1 MLLSYSYVPGLTNA
15 RPFSIVSNPLNE
27 QEIYMKFVTEFAN
40 VTLTQAL
47 KSRAALLAEGKP
59 AEEIQA
65 SLGGTYKLEGE
76 KLTHL
81 INAVEVASQNTE
93 NLKRV
98 LVVSLNEGEQAPAK
112 AVKVEAFHYV
122 PDFLVMS
129 RPVQADKKDA
139 RGGRG
144 GGGRGRSGGGGGPK
158 ESPWGLSQEQ
168 KAEKKA
174 AQASAA
180 QEKRKSN

>member
-1 MLLSYSYVPGLTNA
+1 M
-15 RPFSIVSNPLNE
+15 R
-27 QEIYMKFVTEFAN
+27 FVTEFAN

-47 KSRAALLAEGKP
+47 KARAALVAEGKQP
-59 AEEIQA
+59 EEIQA

-81 INAVEVASQNTE
+81 LNAVEVAGQNTE

-98 LVVSLNEGEQAPAK
+98 LVVSLTEGERAPAK
-112 AVKVEAFHYV
+112 AVQVEAFHYV
-122 PDFLVMS
+122 PDFFVTA
-129 RPVQADKKDA
+129 RPAQADKKDFK
-139 RGGRG
+139 GGRG
-144 GGGRGRSGGGGGPK
+144 GGKGRSGGGPK

-180 QEKRKSN
+180 LEKRKPN